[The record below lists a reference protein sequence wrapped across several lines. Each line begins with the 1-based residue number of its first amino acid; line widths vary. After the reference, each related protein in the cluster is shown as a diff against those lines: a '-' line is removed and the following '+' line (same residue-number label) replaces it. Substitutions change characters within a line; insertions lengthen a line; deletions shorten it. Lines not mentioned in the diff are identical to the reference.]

1 MNSTINQLFITGI
14 IINGMHSLTSLILRI
29 SYGRIAQL
37 HTVSLCDL

>member
-1 MNSTINQLFITGI
+1 MNSTVNQLFITGI

-37 HTVSLCDL
+37 HIVSLCDL